1 MHRSVLASCFVVS
14 MAGALVRAQI
24 GPPPIDIIGVEPLE
38 FGEIVTGVPFIAE
51 ATSEMTQEF
60 ADGNRIERRSTSS
73 IARDSLGRVRREQAL
88 PQFGPFSVELELRL
102 VTISDP
108 RSKTVHTLD
117 PVKRTVSTF
126 PMPPGP
132 LGRPGE
138 PGGPS
143 RSGRPPMPPPPPM
156 TVDNIG
162 TRQIA
167 GVKAEGTRQT
177 MTIPAGVFGNVRP
190 IDIVTERWF
199 APELKVVVESRRTD
213 PRMGDVLYRIVRLSR
228 VEPSRDLFEIP
239 SDYKVVER
247 PRFGPRPR

>member
-1 MHRSVLASCFVVS
+1 MHRPVLASCFVVL
-14 MAGALVRAQI
+14 MAGALVGAQI

-38 FGEIVTGVPFIAE
+38 FGEIVTGLPFTAE

-88 PQFGPFSVELELRL
+88 PQFGPFLVEPELRL

-108 RSKTVHTLD
+108 RSKMVHTLD
-117 PVKRTVSTF
+117 PAKRTVSTF

-132 LGRPGE
+132 PGRPGE

-143 RSGRPPMPPPPPM
+143 RGGRPPMPPPPRM
-156 TVDNIG
+156 TVENIG

-167 GVKAEGTRQT
+167 GVKADGTRRT

-199 APELKVVVESRRTD
+199 SPELNLVVESRRTD
-213 PRMGDVLYRIVRLSR
+213 PRMGDVVYRLVSLSR
-228 VEPSRDLFEIP
+228 VEPARELFEIP
-239 SDYKVVER
+239 SDYTVVDR
-247 PRFGPRPR
+247 PRPGRRPQ